1 MEQRNH
7 RPRIGVDARQI
18 GSFVPIASIAGERET
33 GRIAFCIQREPPCC
47 FGTTC
52 STWNAIR
59 GVANW
64 GRRQYSHAFP
74 ALART
79 RPRVR
84 WSNQAACRER
94 TRRAFAC
101 IMETIST
108 ASTKSWYSA
117 SSAGVSVPS
126 FALPR
131 SSSIRASGSGSARR
145 LRSRFRRRASVLACG
160 RAPLAASPQTNSH
173 HSAHLTKR
181 SALQRRTLRA
191 GWPPP
196 RFVPD
201 PTRIFSGGF
210 SICQGTE

>member
-7 RPRIGVDARQI
+7 HSCIVIDARQI
-18 GSFVPIASIAGERET
+18 GSIVPIASITGERDT
-33 GRIAFCIQREPPCC
+33 GRIAFCMQREPPCC
-47 FGTTC
+47 FGTMC

-59 GVANW
+59 GVADW

-94 TRRAFAC
+94 TRPAFAC

-108 ASTKSWYSA
+108 ASTKSLYSA

-126 FALPR
+126 FALR
-131 SSSIRASGSGSARR
+131 RNSSIRASRSGSARR
-145 LRSRFRRRASVLACG
+145 LRRAEADSGVNASVKG
-160 RAPLAASPQTNSH
+160 SSN
-173 HSAHLTKR
+173 R
-181 SALQRRTLRA
+181 SK
-191 GWPPP
+191 
-196 RFVPD
+196 
-201 PTRIFSGGF
+201 
-210 SICQGTE
+210 